1 MLDDSA
7 IPRQNE
13 FLVQLWRDQC
23 GNVVLGG
30 QDWSGRPRT
39 HSGHVAAMERGN
51 DFQHGLADGDPQ
63 FGQLAE
69 NREDRLVLFE
79 QIDAHLFGVRMAA
92 SASSGPRICGTA
104 MGNRPAEKSTR
115 TRVNSSSLRNQGLSL
130 SSRIDGRSDGLPS
143 EGTAQGEPGLT
154 ILVQLATASI
164 HGMPN
169 AGVKRWISSPVSV
182 SVRWLHLSI

>member
-1 MLDDSA
+1 M
-7 IPRQNE
+7 N
-13 FLVQLWRDQC
+13 C
-23 GNVVLGG
+23 N
-30 QDWSGRPRT
+30 
-39 HSGHVAAMERGN
+39 
-51 DFQHGLADGDPQ
+51 
-63 FGQLAE
+63 
-69 NREDRLVLFE
+69 
-79 QIDAHLFGVRMAA
+79 
-92 SASSGPRICGTA
+92 
-104 MGNRPAEKSTR
+104 
-115 TRVNSSSLRNQGLSL
+115 SLRNQGLSL